1 MNDSLNISWRKFKK
15 LFFWINSNCYRKYFL
30 VNLIKGKKLYF
41 LSFTDKYW
49 YSLNSR
55 LQQCKIRRLRIPYQE
70 QCCRPKSY
78 VYTFLRTIVIYYII
92 WNQTKFH
99 YGIKAFCKDTSSLTS
114 LHVNKMKNTLLLEIS
129 SKVLNVAK
137 IRTSFLEHDCIN
149 MFAV

>member
-1 MNDSLNISWRKFKK
+1 MNDSLNISWRKFENFSWK
-15 LFFWINSNCYRKYFL
+15 NSTCYRKYFL

-49 YSLNSR
+49 YSLKLS
-55 LQQCKIRRLRIPYQE
+55 LQQCKIRRLQQQY
-70 QCCRPKSY
+70 CRPKSY